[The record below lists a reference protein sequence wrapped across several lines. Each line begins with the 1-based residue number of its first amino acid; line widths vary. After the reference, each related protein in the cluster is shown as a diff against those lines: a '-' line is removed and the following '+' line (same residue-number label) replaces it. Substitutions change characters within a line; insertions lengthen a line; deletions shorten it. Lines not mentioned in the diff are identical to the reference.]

1 MKIQS
6 LSIVVPTR
14 KCINNCPFCV
24 SKTHE
29 SDYDNMISDPLFK
42 EDYIERLEYARDLGT
57 NTIIL
62 TGTGEAL
69 QNKKFMNDF
78 AYFNKLLK
86 KPFYNIE
93 LQTTGVLLDDETLK
107 WLRNIIRVKTISL
120 SVSNLFNNE
129 SNLDIINVH
138 DKLKF
143 DLAELSKKI
152 KSYGFNLRISLNI
165 LDNIDSELNIGDGD
179 HNVYDFKR
187 LFETLSDMDADQ
199 VTFRKMWTSNND
211 TIIDNW
217 IKSYTEKTDIF
228 LSKLM
233 LYLKKNGRF
242 LSKLPFGALQY
253 SLNEISA
260 VIDDDC
266 MDDKT
271 PDKEELKYLIL
282 RENAKLYSKWDDK
295 GSLIF

>member
-1 MKIQS
+1 MKVQS

-57 NTIIL
+57 TTIIL

-69 QNKKFMNDF
+69 QNKKFLNDF
-78 AYFNKLLK
+78 SYFNKSLK
-86 KPFYNIE
+86 NPFYNIE

-120 SVSNLFNNE
+120 SVSDLFNNE

-143 DLAELSKKI
+143 DLVELSKKI

-165 LDNIDSELNIGDGD
+165 LDNIDTELNVGYGK
-179 HNVYDFKR
+179 HNVYDFLK
-187 LFETLSDMDADQ
+187 LFKKLKSIDADQ
-199 VTFRKMWTSNND
+199 ITFRKMWTSNNNTD
-211 TIIDNW
+211 IDNW
-217 IKSYTEKTDIF
+217 IKTYTEKSDDF
-228 LSKLM
+228 FKKLNI
-233 LYLKKNGRF
+233 YIQKNGRF
-242 LSKLPFGALQY
+242 LGKLPFGALQY

-266 MDDKT
+266 MDDKD
-271 PDKEELKYLIL
+271 PNKEELKYLIL

>member
-6 LSIVVPTR
+6 LSIVVPTK

-29 SDYDNMISDPLFK
+29 CNYENMISNPLFK

-57 NTIIL
+57 NIVIL

-69 QNKKFMNDF
+69 QNKKFLNDF

-93 LQTTGVLLDDETLK
+93 LQTTGVLLDNNTLN

-129 SNLDIINVH
+129 NNLEIINVH

-143 DLAELSKKI
+143 DLVELSKKI
-152 KSYGFNLRISLNI
+152 KSYGFNLRISLNV
-165 LDNIDSELNIGDGD
+165 LDNIDSELNIGNSE
-179 HNVYDFKR
+179 HNIYDFKK
-187 LFETLSDMDADQ
+187 LFKILNDMDVDQ
-199 VTFRKMWTSNND
+199 VTFRKMWTSNNN

-217 IKSYTEKTDIF
+217 IKSYTKKTDYF
-228 LSKLM
+228 LNELL
-233 LYLKKNGRF
+233 LYLKKNAHF
-242 LSKLPFGALQY
+242 LSKLPFGASQY
-253 SLNEISA
+253 SLNEISV
-260 VIDDDC
+260 VIDNDC
-266 MDDKT
+266 MNDKT
-271 PDKEELKYLIL
+271 PYKEELKYLIL
-282 RENAKLYSKWDDK
+282 RENAKLYSKWNDK

>member
-29 SDYDNMISDPLFK
+29 SDYDNMISDPLFN

-78 AYFNKLLK
+78 AYFNKSLK

-93 LQTTGVLLDDETLK
+93 LQTTGVLLDDNTLE

-143 DLAELSKKI
+143 DLVELSKKI

-165 LDNIDSELNIGDGD
+165 LDNIDSELNIGDDD

-187 LFETLSDMDADQ
+187 LFETLSDMNADQ

-211 TIIDNW
+211 TSIDNW
-217 IKSYTEKTDIF
+217 IKSYTEKTDVF

-242 LSKLPFGALQY
+242 LSKLPFGASQY

>member
-1 MKIQS
+1 MKVQS

-69 QNKKFMNDF
+69 QNKKFLNDF
-78 AYFNKLLK
+78 AFFNKSLK

-93 LQTTGVLLDDETLK
+93 LQTTGVLLDDETLE
-107 WLRNIIRVKTISL
+107 WLRHIIRVKTISL
-120 SVSNLFNNE
+120 SVSDLFNNE

-143 DLAELSKKI
+143 NLVELSKKI
-152 KSYGFNLRISLNI
+152 KSHGFNLRISLNI
-165 LDNIDSELNIGDGD
+165 LDNIEGELDFGN
-179 HNVYDFKR
+179 NENRYDFRR
-187 LFETLSDMDADQ
+187 LFETLKDMNVDQ
-199 VTFRKMWTSNND
+199 VTFRKMWRSKFNTD
-211 TIIDNW
+211 IDNW
-217 IKSYTEKTDIF
+217 IKAYTEKTDIF
-228 LSKLM
+228 LTKLGK
-233 LYLKKNGRF
+233 YLKTNGRF

-266 MDDKT
+266 MDDKD
-271 PDKEELKYLIL
+271 PNKEELKYLIL